1 MSRLEPN
8 SREGEYIIPIDHAF
22 NIKGVGTVLVLGVI
36 KQGAVKA
43 FDRLKIL
50 PSGKDILV
58 KSIQM
63 HDDPVTECKS
73 PARVG
78 LAIKGIDAD
87 HISRGDVLCSLGS
100 LDLKVAT
107 DPISAGFIKSP
118 YYKGNLTEN
127 QTYVIS
133 VCIQIKPVKI
143 KYNNTNTIEI
153 IPEKSLVFFS
163 GQSYALLKLDKCW
176 NKTNCK
182 GHHSISSI

>member
-58 KSIQM
+58 KSVQM

-87 HISRGDVLCSLGS
+87 DISRGDVLCSLGS

-133 VCIQIKPVKI
+133 VGIQIKPVKI

-153 IPEKSLVFFS
+153 IRKSLVFFS
-163 GQSYALLKLDKCW
+163 GQSYALLKPDNVGTRLIAKD
-176 NKTNCK
+176 
-182 GHHSISSI
+182 II